1 MIGVGIDVSKG
12 KSTVCIMKPYGEI
25 VRAPYD
31 VEHTIA
37 GLKSFADVLDS
48 LDEEFRIV
56 IEATGTYHYAILN
69 YLKNRN
75 YFVALVNPLQMKR
88 YRCQGLRNPKTD
100 RIDSRIIATYAL
112 DYWNDLSNHSLSEGI
127 YAELRLL
134 VRQYRRYMDFR
145 VGAMVSLTDVL
156 DQVMPGIRNVMID
169 WNKVNNKD
177 PLADFTERYWHYD
190 NINCF
195 EKEEFIHEYVEWA
208 KEMGHRPNRAKA
220 EAIFAL
226 AQTEVP
232 TMPSRTPSTKMLV
245 QDAVKL
251 VREIDNSLFEILTR
265 MQEIAKLLPE
275 YDIVRGLS
283 GVGDTLAPRLIGE
296 IGDIRRFDS
305 AKALIAYAGI
315 DAPPYQ
321 SGKYNGTERHIS
333 KRGSSNLRK
342 IAFETVTCV
351 NTLKRENDPV
361 YLFMQKKREEGKP
374 VKVAKV
380 AGMNKLLRMYY
391 GKVKELYRNM

>member
-1 MIGVGIDVSKG
+1 
-12 KSTVCIMKPYGEI
+12 
-25 VRAPYD
+25 
-31 VEHTIA
+31 
-37 GLKSFADVLDS
+37 
-48 LDEEFRIV
+48 
-56 IEATGTYHYAILN
+56 
-69 YLKNRN
+69 
-75 YFVALVNPLQMKR
+75 
-88 YRCQGLRNPKTD
+88 
-100 RIDSRIIATYAL
+100 
-112 DYWNDLSNHSLSEGI
+112 
-127 YAELRLL
+127 
-134 VRQYRRYMDFR
+134 
-145 VGAMVSLTDVL
+145 
-156 DQVMPGIRNVMID
+156 
-169 WNKVNNKD
+169 
-177 PLADFTERYWHYD
+177 
-190 NINCF
+190 
-195 EKEEFIHEYVEWA
+195 
-208 KEMGHRPNRAKA
+208 MGHRPNRAKA

-361 YLFMQKKREEGKP
+361 FLFMQKKREEGKP

-380 AGMNKLLRMYY
+380 AGMNKLLRIYY